1 MATIGDVTSQM
12 MFYVDETD
20 PTFLNSSMAQ
30 YCVRTGYAEFTR
42 TCQQVDPQ
50 IFQTSVDIPVNN
62 VQKYDLADPL
72 NVPCLMGPTLN
83 PLNAKRFLRL
93 IQLAYIWQTDPLRL
107 VKWEPVQDESQLI
120 ALTNTTWMNVAWI
133 PGYYLLIGTELMFPC
148 KIANARF
155 RMFYQYDP
163 WPTTPTSASWLD
175 DLGQFSDLIALLAA
189 KVYMSRDGT
198 INKALTQNIMDR
210 KSQLFEFLAT
220 GRDASGPNRV
230 SILP

>member
-1 MATIGDVTSQM
+1 M

-62 VQKYDLADPL
+62 VQKYDLADPA
-72 NVPCLMGPTLN
+72 NNPCLMGPVLN
-83 PLNAKRFLRL
+83 PPTAKRFLRL
-93 IQLAYIWQTDPLRL
+93 IQLAYIWQANPLRL

-120 ALTNTTWMNVAWI
+120 ALTNTTWLNVAWI
-133 PGYYLLIGTELMFPC
+133 PGYYLLVGTELFFPC
-148 KIANARF
+148 TIANATF

-163 WPTTPTSASWLD
+163 WPVTPTSASWLD

>member
-1 MATIGDVTSQM
+1 MAGHSITSCI
-12 MFYVDETD
+12 FRAYSCASVND
-20 PTFLNSSMAQ
+20 
-30 YCVRTGYAEFTR
+30 TGYVYVSVQVRRSYFTYIREFE
-42 TCQQVDPQ
+42 QS
-50 IFQTSVDIPVNN
+50 IF
-62 VQKYDLADPL
+62 
-72 NVPCLMGPTLN
+72 
-83 PLNAKRFLRL
+83 RFFLRL
-93 IQLAYIWQTDPLRL
+93 IQLAYIWQPDPLRM

-120 ALTNTTWMNVAWI
+120 ALTNTTWLNVAWI
-133 PGYYLLIGTELMFPC
+133 PGYYLLVGTELMFPC
-148 KIANARF
+148 KIANAKF